1 MLIFLQNVFCIFT
14 SLHKLK
20 QNGMK
25 KLITLL
31 SLVLFTSYTAK
42 ASHAMGGE
50 ITVTVDSNNLA
61 HVTLTIYR
69 DANTGTA
76 VLSDSTILVLNSI
89 SSPSAPNQTVL
100 LIRTILDTL
109 PSNYP
114 IERHVYMGSIQLTSY
129 GSYEASW
136 SICCRNGAIA
146 NATSP
151 ASSPLVLITE
161 FTSYSGTQ
169 SSTPMFLN
177 VPVVSFP
184 LDTLWTYNPMPYHAD
199 GDSLY
204 WSIDVPIANLGASNW
219 GLPGYVPPTSNPNGP
234 FSMNSNTGLI
244 TWSPSQ
250 IGNYVASILVEEFRA
265 GVKIGE
271 IRRDMQFSVFP
282 DTVAMQFSAPN
293 SISNSNG
300 NPSDNLV
307 AGAPYSLTFELQSG
321 TSNPSLFMTASGEPL
336 ELSSS
341 NADFQTQSTSSNKI
355 EGTFT
360 WTPNTSDIRTKPYV
374 INIRAFDGKYSYDFS
389 VELNVSTAVGLDESS
404 IVSNELNIYPNP
416 SKGLVTIKHNLA
428 PENECNIE
436 VLNLQGQII
445 QQISVDKNSLTQGAV
460 INIDAA
466 PGTYIIR
473 LNGEEHQSK
482 VLLLE

>member
-1 MLIFLQNVFCIFT
+1 
-14 SLHKLK
+14 
-20 QNGMK
+20 MK

-61 HVTLTIYR
+61 HFTLTIYR

-271 IRRDMQFSVFP
+271 IRRDMQFSVFA
-282 DTVAMQFSAPN
+282 DTIGMQFSV
-293 SISNSNG
+293 SNSFPVSNG
-300 NPSDNLV
+300 TPFANLV
-307 AGAPYSLTFELQSG
+307 AGTSNKFIFQLSGGTSTLDLSATGEPFELTQ
-321 TSNPSLFMTASGEPL
+321 N
-336 ELSSS
+336 
-341 NADFQTQSTSSNKI
+341 NATFQVQSTTNNTV
-355 EGTFT
+355 EGTFS
-360 WTPNTSDIRTKPYV
+360 WTPSLSNIRSKPYV
-374 INIRAFDGKYSYDFS
+374 INVRATDGGYVYDYSI
-389 VELNVSTAVGLDESS
+389 ELYVSTAVGLDEAS

-416 SKGLVTIKHNLA
+416 SKGLVTIKHNQA
-428 PENECNIE
+428 PENECSIE